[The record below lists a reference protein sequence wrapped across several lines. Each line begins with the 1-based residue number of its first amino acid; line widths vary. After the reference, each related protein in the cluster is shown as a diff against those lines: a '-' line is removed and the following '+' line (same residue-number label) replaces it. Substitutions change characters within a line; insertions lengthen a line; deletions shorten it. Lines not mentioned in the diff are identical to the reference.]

1 MTTSTGF
8 GFHGDVAAPYTFLTS
23 SVTGWQNIALTFNK
37 VVGQEPSA
45 NIYLNGVLVSTETNN
60 SNFDP
65 RDSAGGNTNYITM
78 FSLQDG
84 GANNFAGQFGQML
97 TYTKILSASEVLENW
112 NATRNQY
119 GK

>member
-1 MTTSTGF
+1 
-8 GFHGDVAAPYTFLTS
+8 
-23 SVTGWQNIALTFNK
+23 
-37 VVGQEPSA
+37 
-45 NIYLNGVLVSTETNN
+45 
-60 SNFDP
+60 
-65 RDSAGGNTNYITM
+65 M